1 MNQKLN
7 NTCIKCL
14 SKEHGAEIVKFYG
27 DNGVENAYFIGSDV
41 GNFYGVLN
49 WSFGSRSSSDEMK
62 LLTLQEAKD
71 LVKEN
76 QYPKVMWVKNNQ
88 DTQWVRRVVFAYK
101 CEKFISWVNAEK
113 LEDAENYS
121 GVAYWDLAKDNEIVE
136 ENPLKARIEKLEIE
150 LNELKKLI

>member
-14 SKEHGAEIVKFYG
+14 SEEHGKEIINFYIHNGFSNDGLEGCLVGKFYG
-27 DNGVENAYFIGSDV
+27 VFDNDF
-41 GNFYGVLN
+41 NFYDTPKYAKV
-49 WSFGSRSSSDEMK
+49 
-62 LLTLQEAKD
+62 LTLQEAKD
-71 LVKEN
+71 LVKDN

-121 GVAYWDLAKDNEIVE
+121 GVAYWDLAKGNEIVE
-136 ENPLKARIEKLEIE
+136 KNPLKARIEKLEIE
-150 LNELKKLI
+150 LNEIKKLI